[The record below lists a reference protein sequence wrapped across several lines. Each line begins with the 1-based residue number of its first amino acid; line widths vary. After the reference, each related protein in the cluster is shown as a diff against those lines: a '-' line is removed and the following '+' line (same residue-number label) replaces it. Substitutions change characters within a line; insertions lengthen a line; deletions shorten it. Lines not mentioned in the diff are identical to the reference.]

1 MNESMNSFAYDSY
14 YQCGMHLGTG
24 TIGQWEM
31 GDPGG
36 GSRAPGR
43 RGGWR
48 RQPAMARRRP
58 GVGPASA
65 GCENMTKKKNWPID
79 CNFFVLFGNN
89 FRIGI

>member
-1 MNESMNSFAYDSY
+1 MIVIISVE
-14 YQCGMHLGTG
+14 CILETG

-48 RQPAMARRRP
+48 RQPAMARRPP

-65 GCENMTKKKNWPID
+65 GGENMTKKKIGQLIAI
-79 CNFFVLFGNN
+79 FLFCL
-89 FRIGI
+89 GIILELEFEV

>member
-1 MNESMNSFAYDSY
+1 MIVIISVE
-14 YQCGMHLGTG
+14 CILETG

-43 RGGWR
+43 PGGWR
-48 RQPAMARRRP
+48 RQPAMARRPP

-65 GCENMTKKKNWPID
+65 RRRRGVKT
-79 CNFFVLFGNN
+79 
-89 FRIGI
+89 